1 MSRSRLNACSCRWIA
16 AHAPQFWPQRTN
28 VWPKVTSPGTSVGK
42 ATKKRE
48 PAQGFKERE
57 IVSQPQWQQRTNVW
71 PKVTSPGTWAKLQR
85 SVNPHRVLRREKLS
99 ASHNGSNEQ
108 MFGRK

>member
-1 MSRSRLNACSCRWIA
+1 MAATNKCLAESNKSRN
-16 AHAPQFWPQRTN
+16 
-28 VWPKVTSPGTSVGK
+28 VGK

-71 PKVTSPGTWAKLQR
+71 PKVTSPGTTKKREPGNQSFREREIVYQVRTQR
-85 SVNPHRVLRREKLS
+85 SCHLGPDLR
-99 ASHNGSNEQ
+99 AGA
-108 MFGRK
+108 GRSPALG

>member
-1 MSRSRLNACSCRWIA
+1 MDCSPCTTVLAATNKCLAESNKSRN
-16 AHAPQFWPQRTN
+16 
-28 VWPKVTSPGTSVGK
+28 VGK